1 MSNKANSKVN
11 SKAKSKANSKAK
23 SKSLDLYTDL
33 NPKTTIHGT
42 GFKDVETAIR
52 TIQLIQHRSL
62 RYQFDVINTMYN
74 RAKYHPHLTPQM
86 KKAMRIFAKWI
97 SDYSDK
103 KKIEDKLYPFLP
115 LDLIKSYE
123 KLAEKYKVSEVA
135 RGIIKGTKT
144 DQGFLKI
151 LKSVTHPNKLQY
163 IPIKIKNPQGQDYW
177 SYRISFINSRLGQ
190 MKKAK
195 TPLFYT
201 EGKFKGL
208 PTKQHVILI
217 LHGYSPLGKSLEK
230 FSSEK

>member
-1 MSNKANSKVN
+1 MSKTNSK
-11 SKAKSKANSKAK
+11 KKSK
-23 SKSLDLYTDL
+23 DLYTDL
-33 NPKTTIHGT
+33 HPKTTIHGT
-42 GFKDVETAIR
+42 GFKDVDTAIR

-74 RAKYHPHLTPQM
+74 RAKYHPNLTPEM

-97 SDYSDK
+97 KEYKNDK
-103 KKIEDKLYPFLP
+103 KQEDMLYPFLP
-115 LDLIKSYE
+115 IETIKSYE
-123 KLAEKYKVSEVA
+123 KLADIYKVSEVA
-135 RGIIKGTKT
+135 RGLKKGTKT

-151 LKSVTHPNKLQY
+151 LKSVSHPNKLQY
-163 IPIKIKNPQGQDYW
+163 IPVKIKNPQGQDYW

-217 LHGYSPLGKSLEK
+217 LHGFSPVGKFLPL
-230 FSSEK
+230 FTSEKIDIGL

>member
-1 MSNKANSKVN
+1 MSKTNSK
-11 SKAKSKANSKAK
+11 KK
-23 SKSLDLYTDL
+23 SKSLDLYNDL
-33 NPKTTIHGT
+33 HPKTTIYGT

-52 TIQLIQHRSL
+52 TIELIKHRSL

-74 RAKYHPHLTPQM
+74 RAKYHPNLTPDM

-97 SDYSDK
+97 KEYKEDK
-103 KKIEDKLYPFLP
+103 KQEDMSYPFLP
-115 LDLIKSYE
+115 IETIKSYE
-123 KLAEKYKVSEVA
+123 KLADIYKVSEVA
-135 RGIIKGTKT
+135 RGLKKGTKT

-151 LKSVTHPNKLQY
+151 LKSVSHPNKLQY
-163 IPIKIKNPQGQDYW
+163 IPVKIKNPQGQDYW

-217 LHGYSPLGKSLEK
+217 LHGFSPLAKSLPLFSKEK
-230 FSSEK
+230 IDIGLK

>member
-1 MSNKANSKVN
+1 MSKINSK
-11 SKAKSKANSKAK
+11 KK
-23 SKSLDLYTDL
+23 SKSQDLYTDL

-42 GFKDVETAIR
+42 GFKDVDTAIR

-74 RAKYHPHLTPQM
+74 RAKYHPNLTSDM

-97 SDYSDK
+97 KEYKDEK
-103 KKIEDKLYPFLP
+103 EKEDMLYPFLP
-115 LDLIKSYE
+115 LDTIKSYE
-123 KLAEKYKVSEVA
+123 KLADIYKVSEIA
-135 RGIIKGTKT
+135 RGLKKGTKT

-151 LKSVTHPNKLQY
+151 LKSVSHPNKLQY
-163 IPIKIKNPQGQDYW
+163 IPVKIKNPQGQDYW

-201 EGKFKGL
+201 EGKYKGL

-217 LHGYSPLGKSLEK
+217 LHGFSPLGKILPL
-230 FSSEK
+230 FSSEKIDVGLK